1 MTGPLRLGVIGPG
14 DVAERDYLPELGRLA
29 GRAEVVAFASR
40 DGERARAAAARWG
53 GTAYAGYEELL
64 GDPAVDAV
72 LNLTPIGLHAE
83 VTLAALAAGKHVY
96 SEKPLAGGVAEAR
109 AIRDAAAERGLVLV
123 CAPCVML
130 FPQVVHA
137 AEVLASGAIGT
148 PSSVRASAF
157 GGAPPWEGYASD
169 PSPFFS
175 ADGGPLRRHGG
186 LSTGS
191 DRRPDRASG
200 ARGGGQLAHARCVR
214 GRRGSARRACVCP
227 SRWTTT
233 GSWCWSCVGG
243 VPASVEAN
251 FCAQATAA
259 PELEIRG
266 DAGTLALSLLDVSEP
281 VRLFAEGEWHETRV
295 PHEREAGPDHLLGVE
310 QLVECVASGAEPSL
324 SADRAIHVLA
334 VIAAARRAAGEGR
347 FVEVVGRGGTDMTG
361 RRSPA
366 PGHRR
371 HRRDRAARA
380 AAAPHAGRRAG
391 PRAGGRRV
399 RPGAGTRR
407 CRGRALR
414 RPAGVH
420 RHRDAAR
427 PGRRGRRL
435 HRIADRPAPRPGTAR
450 AGGRRARARQQDALD
465 HGRGGRRPDRARAR
479 SAASASSPRR
489 ARRCARSCAA
499 SAS

>member
-1 MTGPLRLGVIGPG
+1 VTGPLRLGVVGPG

-40 DGERARAAAARWG
+40 DGERARAAAGRWG
-53 GTAYAGYEELL
+53 GTAHAGYEELL
-64 GDPAVDAV
+64 SDPAVDAI

-109 AIRDAAAERGLVLV
+109 AVRDAAAQRRLVLV

-175 ADGGPLRRHGG
+175 ADGGPLVDMAVYPLTAIAG
-186 LSTGS
+186 LIAPVERVAAVSSRTRDAFEVADGPAAGLRVPVEV
-191 DRRPDRASG
+191 DDNW
-200 ARGGGQLAHARCVR
+200 QLVLELR
-214 GRRGSARRACVCP
+214 
-227 SRWTTT
+227 
-233 GSWCWSCVGG
+233 GG

-281 VRLFAEGEWHETRV
+281 VRLFTEGEWHETHV

-334 VIAAARRAAGEGR
+334 VIAAARRAAGVGR
-347 FVEVVGRGGTDMTG
+347 FVDASEEEGRT
-361 RRSPA
+361 
-366 PGHRR
+366 
-371 HRRDRAARA
+371 
-380 AAAPHAGRRAG
+380 
-391 PRAGGRRV
+391 
-399 RPGAGTRR
+399 
-407 CRGRALR
+407 
-414 RPAGVH
+414 
-420 RHRDAAR
+420 
-427 PGRRGRRL
+427 
-435 HRIADRPAPRPGTAR
+435 
-450 AGGRRARARQQDALD
+450 
-465 HGRGGRRPDRARAR
+465 
-479 SAASASSPRR
+479 
-489 ARRCARSCAA
+489 
-499 SAS
+499 

>member
-1 MTGPLRLGVIGPG
+1 VTGPLRLGVIGPG
-14 DVAERDYLPELGRLA
+14 DVAERDYLPEMGRLA
-29 GRAEVVAFASR
+29 GRAGIAAFASR
-40 DGERARAAAARWG
+40 DGERARAAASRWG
-53 GTAYAGYEELL
+53 GTAYAGYADLL
-64 GDPAVDAV
+64 GDPAVDAI

-109 AIRDAAAERGLVLV
+109 AIRDAASERRLVLV

-137 AEVLASGAIGT
+137 AEVLASGAVGA

-175 ADGGPLRRHGG
+175 VDGGPLVDMAVYPLAAIAG
-186 LSTGS
+186 LVAPVGRVAAVSSRTREAFDVTEG
-191 DRRPDRASG
+191 PA
-200 ARGGGQLAHARCVR
+200 A
-214 GRRGSARRACVCP
+214 GRRVP
-227 SRWTTT
+227 VEVDDNWQL
-233 GSWCWSCVGG
+233 VLELNGG

-310 QLVECVASGAEPSL
+310 QLVDCVATGSEPSL

-334 VIAAARRAAGEGR
+334 VVASARRAAGVGR
-347 FVEVVGRGGTDMTG
+347 FVDVSEEE
-361 RRSPA
+361 
-366 PGHRR
+366 
-371 HRRDRAARA
+371 
-380 AAAPHAGRRAG
+380 
-391 PRAGGRRV
+391 
-399 RPGAGTRR
+399 
-407 CRGRALR
+407 GRA
-414 RPAGVH
+414 
-420 RHRDAAR
+420 
-427 PGRRGRRL
+427 
-435 HRIADRPAPRPGTAR
+435 
-450 AGGRRARARQQDALD
+450 
-465 HGRGGRRPDRARAR
+465 
-479 SAASASSPRR
+479 
-489 ARRCARSCAA
+489 
-499 SAS
+499 

>member
-1 MTGPLRLGVIGPG
+1 MTGPLRLGVVGPG

-53 GTAYAGYEELL
+53 GTAHAGYEELL
-64 GDPAVDAV
+64 GDPAVDAI

-109 AIRDAAAERGLVLV
+109 AIRDAAAQRGLVLV

-175 ADGGPLRRHGG
+175 ADGGPLVDMAVYPLTAIAG
-186 LSTGS
+186 LIAPVERVAAVSSRTRDAFEVADGPAAGLRVPVEV
-191 DRRPDRASG
+191 DDNW
-200 ARGGGQLAHARCVR
+200 QLVLELR
-214 GRRGSARRACVCP
+214 
-227 SRWTTT
+227 
-233 GSWCWSCVGG
+233 GG

-281 VRLFAEGEWHETRV
+281 VRLFAEGEWHETHV

-310 QLVECVASGAEPSL
+310 QLVECVARRRGALALCRPRDPRARGDRSR
-324 SADRAIHVLA
+324 SARG
-334 VIAAARRAAGEGR
+334 RRGPLR
-347 FVEVVGRGGTDMTG
+347 RRIGRGGTDMTG
-361 RRSPA
+361 DA
-366 PGHRR
+366 PLRLGIVGTGAIALRGLL
-371 HRRDRAARA
+371 
-380 AAAPHAGRRAG
+380 PHLTPGRRAG
-391 PRAGGRRV
+391 SRAGGGRL
-399 RPGAGTRR
+399 RPGSRARR
-407 CRGRALR
+407 CRGGALR

-420 RHRDAAR
+420 GHRDLAR
-427 PGRRGRRL
+427 PGQRGRRF
-435 HRIADRPAPRPGTAR
+435 HRIADRAASRAGTAR
-450 AGGRRARARQQDALD
+450 TGGREARARQQDALD
-465 HGRGGRRPDRARAR
+465 HGRGGRRPDRARAER
-479 SAASASSPRR
+479 GLGSSPRPARRCARNSAASAS
-489 ARRCARSCAA
+489 
-499 SAS
+499 